1 MGGPQ
6 RPTTAPL
13 PPFDHPLPLP
23 SPIAPRHHG
32 YIIAARNFQ
41 IIMKEVVVD
50 IAPKKIAGLEFGV
63 LSSADI
69 LAQSEVEVLTRDLY
83 DLERGRAAKEGG
95 ALDTKMGISSNALEC
110 ATCHGNLALCHGHF
124 GHIRLALPVF
134 HVGYFRAVIL
144 VLQCICKLCSA
155 ILLDE
160 ETKRRFVAEL
170 RRPGIDNLRRMKTLK
185 RIVDQCKK
193 QRRCLRCYHLNGV
206 VKKAASGAGPAALK
220 IVHDTF
226 RWVGKKSAPEKDV
239 WDRDFDEVFARNP
252 ELEKFAKRVHD
263 DLNPLKVLALF
274 KQMSPQDCELVG
286 IDAARGGRPEMY
298 IWRYLPAP
306 PVCIRPSVM
315 MDAQLNEDDI
325 TVKLTEIVWTSSLI
339 KAGIEKGISINNLME
354 QWDYL
359 QLLVAMYINSDAA
372 NPALLPSMSGSQK
385 SAKPIRGFCQRLKGK
400 QGRFR
405 GNLSGKRVDFSAR
418 TVISPDPNL
427 AIDEVAVPERVA
439 KVLTYPERCTRY
451 NRKKLQ
457 QLVVN
462 GPDVHPG
469 ANYVLKQN
477 EAAKRNL
484 RFGDRVRLARNLHV
498 GDVVERH
505 LEDGDVVLFNRQPS
519 LHRLSI
525 LAHYARIRPWRTF
538 RLNECV
544 CTPYN
549 ADFDGDEMN
558 LHVPQTEEARAEAIN
573 LMGVKNNL
581 LTPKSG
587 EPIIA
592 ATQDFITGLYLISHK
607 DTFFDRATFLQLLSM
622 MLDAHLQFDI
632 PPPAIY
638 KPQMLWTGKQVFSLL
653 MKPNKQLP
661 VVVNLDAKNK
671 AYVPPSPG
679 YPSEMS
685 PNDGY
690 VVIRGSQVL
699 SGVMD
704 KLTLGDGKKHSV
716 FYTILRDFGPDE
728 AAAAMNRMAKLCARF
743 LGNRGFSIGIDDVTP
758 GADLLR
764 KKELMVEQAYL
775 RCDELIDQY
784 NRGRLETQPG
794 CDEEQT
800 LEAKIGGL
808 LSKVREQVGEVCINE
823 LDSANAPLIMATCG
837 SKGST
842 LNVSQMVAVVGQQII
857 SGNRVPDGFQDRSLP
872 HFTKNSKT
880 PQSKGFVRN
889 SFFLGLSPPEFLFHA
904 ISGREGLV
912 DTAVKTAE
920 TGYMSRRLMK
930 SLEDLS
936 AQYDRTVRNLANGIV
951 QFTYGGDGLD
961 PFDMEG
967 DARPVNFA
975 RQWAHALNLTHSAG
989 DAGLLP
995 YRVLAACD
1003 KVLAPL
1009 EAQLVRYDNAGLLV
1023 DSQST
1028 SDERY
1033 IDQHDAERGF
1043 YASIRAFVREKAAQ
1057 LAEMRSNKGLHAGWT
1072 RSSSKDDAR
1081 LLNAVH
1087 QVAKISQAAL
1097 SAFLEQCIYKYSRA
1111 RVEPGTAVGAIGAQS
1126 IGEPGTQM
1134 TLKTFH
1140 FAGVASMNVTLGVPR
1155 IKEIINASKVI
1166 STPIINGV
1174 LVNDDDEI
1182 AARVVKGRIEKT
1194 RLADVAC
1201 FIEDVYKDNLA
1212 YLSVKLDLDA
1222 IEKLQLELTVETV
1235 ARALAAAPKL
1245 KILASDVSIAGRD
1258 RVNVLVT
1265 LREGKTDLLKESDD
1279 YRLTDST
1286 NSLFFRMQQLKRAL
1300 PTVCI
1305 KGLPDILRAVI
1316 NIRDDGKKELLVE
1329 GYGLRQVMSTD
1340 GIVGTKTTTNHVLE
1354 VFEVLGI
1361 EAARA
1366 SIIAEI
1372 DYTMS
1377 KHGMSVDPR
1386 HIQLLGDVMSYKG
1399 EVLGITRFGL
1409 SKMRDS
1415 VLQLASFE
1423 KTTDHLFDA
1432 AFYMKKDQ
1440 IEGVSECIIL
1450 GQTMSIGTGAFKL
1463 VKTSACAPAALE
1475 RKETLF
1481 ESACKA
1487 VC

>member
-1 MGGPQ
+1 
-6 RPTTAPL
+6 
-13 PPFDHPLPLP
+13 
-23 SPIAPRHHG
+23 
-32 YIIAARNFQ
+32 
-41 IIMKEVVVD
+41 MKEVVVD
-50 IAPKKIAGLEFGV
+50 IAPKCIKGLEFGA
-63 LSSADI
+63 LSAKEI
-69 LAQSEVEVLTRDLY
+69 IAQSEVEVKTRDLY
-83 DLERGRAAKEGG
+83 DLEKGRAAKDNG
-95 ALDTKMGISSNALEC
+95 ALDTKMGISSNLSEC
-110 ATCHGNLALCHGHF
+110 ATCHGNLASCHGHF

-134 HVGYFRAVIL
+134 HVGYFKSIIH
-144 VLQCICKLCSA
+144 VLQCICKNCSA
-155 ILLDE
+155 VLLDE
-160 ETKRRFVAEL
+160 ESKRQFLNDL
-170 RRPGIDNLRRMKTLK
+170 RRPNLDNLRRMKILK
-185 RIVDQCKK
+185 KILEQCKK
-193 QRRCLRCYHLNGV
+193 QRRCLKCHHVNGV

-226 RWVGKKSAPEKDV
+226 RWIGKKPTPEKEQ
-239 WDRDFDEVFARNP
+239 WDGEFEEVFSRNP

-263 DLNPLKVLALF
+263 DLNPLKTLNLF
-274 KQMSPQDCELVG
+274 KQITPSDCELFG
-286 IDAARGGRPEMY
+286 IDPSRGGRPEMY

-315 MDAQLNEDDI
+315 MDAQSNEDDL
-325 TVKLTEIVWTSSLI
+325 TVKLTEIVWTSTLI

-359 QLLVAMYINSDAA
+359 QLSVAMYINSDSA
-372 NPALLPSMSGSQK
+372 NPALLPSSGGSGSK
-385 SAKPIRGFCQRLKGK
+385 SSKPIRGFCQRLKGK

-405 GNLSGKRVDFSAR
+405 GNLSGKRVDFSGR

-427 AIDEVAVPERVA
+427 KIDEVAVPDRVA
-439 KVLTYPERCTRY
+439 KILTYPEKCTRY

-457 QLVVN
+457 RLILN

-469 ANYVLKQN
+469 ANYLAKQN
-477 EAAKRNL
+477 ELAKRNL
-484 RFGDRVRLARNLHV
+484 RFGDRVKLAKNLQI
-498 GDVVERH
+498 GDVLERH
-505 LEDGDVVLFNRQPS
+505 IEDGDVVLFNRQPS

-525 LAHYARIRPWRTF
+525 LSHYAKIRPWRTF

-592 ATQDFITGLYLISHK
+592 ATQDFITGSYLISHK
-607 DTFFDRATFLQLLSM
+607 DSFFDRATLIQLLCM
-622 MLDAHLQFDI
+622 MSDADCQFDL
-632 PPPAIY
+632 PPPAIF
-638 KPQMLWTGKQVFSLL
+638 KPVMLWTGKQVFSLL
-653 MKPNKQLP
+653 IKPNKKSK
-661 VVVNLDAKNK
+661 VVINLDAKNK
-671 AYVPPSPG
+671 TYIAPAKGLPN
-679 YPSEMS
+679 EMS
-685 PNDGY
+685 PNDGF
-690 VVIRGSQVL
+690 VIIRGSNIL
-699 SGVMD
+699 SGLMD
-704 KLTLGDGKKHSV
+704 KSTLGDGKKHSV
-716 FYTILRDFGPDE
+716 FYTILRDYGPDE
-728 AAAAMNRMAKLCARF
+728 AANAMNRMAKLCARF
-743 LGNRGFSIGIDDVTP
+743 LGNRGFSIGINDVTP
-758 GADLLR
+758 GIELKK

-775 RCDELIDQY
+775 KCDELIDLY
-784 NRGRLETQPG
+784 NRGKLETQPG
-794 CDEEQT
+794 CNEEQT

-808 LSKVREQVGEVCINE
+808 LSKVREEVGDVCIRE
-823 LDSANAPLIMATCG
+823 LDPLNAPLIMATCG

-857 SGNRVPDGFQDRSLP
+857 AGNRVPDGFQDRSLP

-889 SFFLGLSPPEFLFHA
+889 SFYSGLTPPEFLFHA

-936 AQYDRTVRNLANGIV
+936 SQYDNSVRNSSNGVV

-967 DARPVNFA
+967 DAKPVNFV
-975 RQWAHALNLTHSAG
+975 RQWDHSFNITF
-989 DAGLLP
+989 DVNEIGLLP
-995 YRVLAACD
+995 YEIVDLVD
-1003 KVLAPL
+1003 SILHPL
-1009 EAQLVRYDNAGLLV
+1009 EDALTRYDNLGNVLKPE
-1023 DSQST
+1023 DF
-1028 SDERY
+1028 DKIEY
-1033 IDQHDAERGF
+1033 IDQNDAEREF
-1043 YASIRAFVREKAAQ
+1043 YESIRQFVTKKAENLARYRE
-1057 LAEMRSNKGLHAGWT
+1057 SKGLKPSFVHPT
-1072 RSSSKDDAR
+1072 EDDILVEDDPIR
-1081 LLNAVH
+1081 LNAVNQLLKMSH
-1087 QVAKISQAAL
+1087 KSIEK
-1097 SAFLEQCIYKYSRA
+1097 FLEQCLYKYRRA
-1111 RVEPGTAVGAIGAQS
+1111 KVEPGTAVGAIGAQS

-1166 STPIINGV
+1166 STPIINSV

-1194 RLADVAC
+1194 LLEDVAY
-1201 FIEDVYKDNLA
+1201 FIEDVYKNNMA
-1212 YLSVKLDLDA
+1212 YLSIKIDLET
-1222 IEKLQLELTVETV
+1222 IEKLQLELTLDGI
-1235 ARALAAAPKL
+1235 AQAIFSAPKL
-1245 KILASDVSIAGRD
+1245 KILPGDVSISGKD
-1258 RVNVLVT
+1258 RINVLVT
-1265 LREGKTDLLKESDD
+1265 LRETKTESLKNP
-1279 YRLTDST
+1279 TDNT
-1286 NSLFFRMQQLKRAL
+1286 NTLFFRMQQLKRAL
-1300 PTVCI
+1300 PSICI
-1305 KGLPDILRAVI
+1305 KGLPNIFRAVI
-1316 NIRDDGKKELLVE
+1316 NIRDDSKKELLVE
-1329 GYGLRQVMSTD
+1329 GYGLKEVMSTD

-1361 EAARA
+1361 EAARS
-1366 SIIAEI
+1366 SIIKEI

-1377 KHGMSVDPR
+1377 NHGMSVDPR
-1386 HIQLLGDVMSYKG
+1386 HIQLLGDVMTYKG

-1432 AFYMKKDQ
+1432 AFFMKNDK

-1463 VKTSACAPAALE
+1463 VKSSNYDKKVLK
-1475 RKETLF
+1475 RKPTLF
-1481 ESACKA
+1481 EGLCEQPSMVAA
-1487 VC
+1487 A